1 MVSFSMLGVFS
12 LYPTT
17 VNGRGP
23 AIPDS
28 PKPPKHEH
36 NSSAEFSNRTLAVE
50 NITITQ

>member
-17 VNGRGP
+17 VNGGGP

-28 PKPPKHEH
+28 PKPPVHEH
-36 NSSAEFSNRTLAVE
+36 D
-50 NITITQ
+50 